1 MICPICRGKNIG
13 IIGPNQYYCWSCY
26 VELSVQQNV
35 IHLHEIEQDGSL
47 SSLDDLFSV
56 EERRIEG

>member
-26 VELSVQQNV
+26 VELTVHQNM

-47 SSLDDLFSV
+47 SSLDDLFSAD
-56 EERRIEG
+56 ERRIKG